1 MYMKKF
7 SLCQGLVVGTVLLGS
22 CQSEKARFYFSSGP
36 ASVAVQSV
44 VASTPAMPAKP
55 LPSVTPELQTQPSR
69 LSNKSV
75 ARIPK
80 RMAVIAKAAAIP
92 LVSTRR
98 LVTHPNHL
106 QYASNRRYAPK
117 EGGVKAL
124 EAIMRV
130 LSIVA
135 IVLGIGLIMAGISLS
150 SVGIGGIIIGA
161 ILFIAGLI
169 VQIDL
174 SKY

>member
-1 MYMKKF
+1 MKRF
-7 SLCQGLVVGTVLLGS
+7 AVCQGLVMGTVLLGS
-22 CQSEKARFYFSSGP
+22 CQSQKVPFYFSSRP
-36 ASVAVQSV
+36 AAVALQPV
-44 VASTPAMPAKP
+44 VALAPAMSAKP
-55 LPSVTPELQTQPSR
+55 LPLITPELQTHPCRRPNQSI
-69 LSNKSV
+69 
-75 ARIPK
+75 ARTPK
-80 RMAVIAKAAAIP
+80 RLAVIAKAAAIP

-98 LVTHPNHL
+98 LVAHPNHL
-106 QYASNRRYAPK
+106 QYASKRHYAPK
-117 EGGVKAL
+117 EGGAKAL
-124 EAIMRV
+124 AAIMRV

-135 IVLGIGLIMAGISLS
+135 IVLGVGLIMAGISLS